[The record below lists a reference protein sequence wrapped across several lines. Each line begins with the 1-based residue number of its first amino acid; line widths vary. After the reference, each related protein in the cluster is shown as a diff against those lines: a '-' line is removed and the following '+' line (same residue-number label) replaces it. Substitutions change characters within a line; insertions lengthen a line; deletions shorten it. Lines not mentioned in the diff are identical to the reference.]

1 MLWLQQ
7 PERLAERH
15 LVAVRLAVAAAG
27 HPVIPKRN
35 LGQQGAV
42 VSGEPFA
49 AVDKEIYEK
58 DNLTD

>member
-15 LVAVRLAVAAAG
+15 LVAVRLAVAVAG

>member
-1 MLWLQQ
+1 
-7 PERLAERH
+7 
-15 LVAVRLAVAAAG
+15 VAVRLAVAVAG